1 MSRVRQLPNK
11 KAETHLRHEPD
22 RDQRQPDRK
31 EQQG

>member
-11 KAETHLRHEPD
+11 KAETHLPHEP
-22 RDQRQPDRK
+22 DQRQPDRK